1 MKKNEIYLR
10 DTYFCEAIQMLKQ
23 KYPASVVILKV
34 AYEKAKIERSLN
46 KIGYAILQTTGE
58 QIEVA
63 KIINSYAIY

>member
-1 MKKNEIYLR
+1 
-10 DTYFCEAIQMLKQ
+10 MLKQ